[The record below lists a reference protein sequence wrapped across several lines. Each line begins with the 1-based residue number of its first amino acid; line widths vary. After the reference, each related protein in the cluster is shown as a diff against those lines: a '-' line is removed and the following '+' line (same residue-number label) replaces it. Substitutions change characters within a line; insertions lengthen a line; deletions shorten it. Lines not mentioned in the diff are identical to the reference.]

1 MSLLGVMLITC
12 LPHYLGASFSTTFNH
27 FLLKLFKVQSTS
39 IGMPVS
45 RRLEAHDPKHGS
57 VGDLCRNLGYGSDRK
72 GTPRSKYFLSSKVAV
87 FRKDFLE
94 TDADVDLFPLEHEST
109 GAQRCA
115 SNFLHQNLHLFQD
128 SGEARVF
135 HYPIYP
141 QDEER

>member
-1 MSLLGVMLITC
+1 MFLTSIF
-12 LPHYLGASFSTTFNH
+12 HYSGAFSIYQL
-27 FLLKLFKVQSTS
+27 LLKLFKVQSTS
-39 IGMPVS
+39 TAMPIF

-72 GTPRSKYFLSSKVAV
+72 GTPRSRFFLSTKVAV
-87 FRKDFLE
+87 FRKNFLE
-94 TDADVDLFPLEHEST
+94 TDADIDHFPLEYEST
-109 GAQRCA
+109 TAQRCA

-135 HYPIYP
+135 NYPIYP